1 MSRLFVYQS
10 KVEIER
16 RRRILLSL
24 WAYAYEYVGEP
35 MVSDAV
41 FDAEAHKVDLS
52 IDTGNPKM
60 DNWFRKNF
68 ADYTGSWIGKH
79 PELDRIKEIYENVYH
94 GIK

>member
-1 MSRLFVYQS
+1 MSRLFFRQS
-10 KVEIER
+10 KIEKER

-24 WAYAYEYVGEP
+24 WAYAYEYAGEP

-52 IDTGNPKM
+52 IDTGNVKM
-60 DNWFRKNF
+60 DKWFRENF

-79 PELDRIKEIYENVYH
+79 PELDKIKRIYE
-94 GIK
+94 KWKS